1 MGKTILNG
9 DIIKILKREVEAIRE
24 QNNIVNLILRND
36 VFALLDAQE
45 CTVLYFPLKD
55 TIEGFR
61 TVKYVDG
68 KNEQF
73 IYINTAMNEDI
84 LVFTA
89 AHELGHLINIDGI
102 VCDELKL
109 EDCSRKMR
117 EDIIDR
123 FAAELLMDR
132 DTFNKLFIIQIKKYV
147 DEEGII
153 SAEDMVKTIV
163 YLMDTFMVP
172 YDSVVRRLCE
182 INKISEAI
190 RDLLLDKKV
199 ISQSIIEKTIE
210 EGKYRRLK
218 PTNIKSFGDLP
229 LFLEKLDTRGEISEN
244 RLLNIMN
251 LFGIKEF
258 DETSLSKVENIQLE
272 KGSCN
277 E

>member
-1 MGKTILNG
+1 
-9 DIIKILKREVEAIRE
+9 
-24 QNNIVNLILRND
+24 
-36 VFALLDAQE
+36 
-45 CTVLYFPLKD
+45 
-55 TIEGFR
+55 
-61 TVKYVDG
+61 
-68 KNEQF
+68 
-73 IYINTAMNEDI
+73 
-84 LVFTA
+84 
-89 AHELGHLINIDGI
+89 
-102 VCDELKL
+102 
-109 EDCSRKMR
+109 
-117 EDIIDR
+117 
-123 FAAELLMDR
+123 
-132 DTFNKLFIIQIKKYV
+132 
-147 DEEGII
+147 
-153 SAEDMVKTIV
+153 MVKTIV